1 MALKFRV
8 WGGLLVLLTTAI
20 AIPAL
25 AQDEAQISNN
35 DYVTPNEAFERA
47 YFQNSPDFFSSITS
61 QSDINDIF
69 GLGSFSRKSFSR
81 NTFPENQIARDSELV
96 HILYRDILYQ
106 QVSNDPY
113 LRSPDL
119 PNPYNTSL
127 LMSPG
132 LNANKLK
139 VGTEFRFE
147 QMPPR

>member
-1 MALKFRV
+1 
-8 WGGLLVLLTTAI
+8 
-20 AIPAL
+20 
-25 AQDEAQISNN
+25 
-35 DYVTPNEAFERA
+35 
-47 YFQNSPDFFSSITS
+47 
-61 QSDINDIF
+61 
-69 GLGSFSRKSFSR
+69 

-96 HILYRDILYQ
+96 YILYQDVLYQ

-113 LRSPDL
+113 LRTPDL

-139 VGTEFRFE
+139 IGTEFRFE

>member
-8 WGGLLVLLTTAI
+8 LGGLLVLFSTAI

-25 AQDEAQISNN
+25 AQDKAQTLSD
-35 DYVTPNEAFERA
+35 DYVTPNKAFERA
-47 YFQNSPDFFSSITS
+47 YFKHAPNFFGSITS

-69 GLGSFSRKSFSR
+69 GPGSFSR

-96 HILYRDILYQ
+96 HILYQDVLYQ

-113 LRSPDL
+113 LRAPDL

-139 VGTEFRFE
+139 IGTEFRFE
-147 QMPPR
+147 QIPPR

>member
-1 MALKFRV
+1 MALKFKV
-8 WGGLLVLLTTAI
+8 LGGLLIWFTTAI

-25 AQDEAQISNN
+25 AQDKAQTSNN
-35 DYVTPNEAFERA
+35 DYITPNEAFERA
-47 YFQNSPDFFSSITS
+47 YFKNSPDFFSSITS
-61 QSDINDIF
+61 QSDVNDIF
-69 GLGSFSRKSFSR
+69 GLGSFSR
-81 NTFPENQIARDSELV
+81 NTFPENQIARDSELI
-96 HILYRDILYQ
+96 HILYRDVLYQ

-147 QMPPR
+147 QIPPR

>member
-8 WGGLLVLLTTAI
+8 LGGLLVVLTTAI
-20 AIPAL
+20 AIPTL
-25 AQDEAQISNN
+25 AQDQAQTLSN
-35 DYVTPNEAFERA
+35 DYVTPNEAFEQA
-47 YFQNSPDFFSSITS
+47 YFKNSPDFFGSITS
-61 QSDINDIF
+61 QSDVNDIF
-69 GLGSFSRKSFSR
+69 GLGSFSRKTFSR

-96 HILYRDILYQ
+96 HILYQDILHQ

-147 QMPPR
+147 QMPRR